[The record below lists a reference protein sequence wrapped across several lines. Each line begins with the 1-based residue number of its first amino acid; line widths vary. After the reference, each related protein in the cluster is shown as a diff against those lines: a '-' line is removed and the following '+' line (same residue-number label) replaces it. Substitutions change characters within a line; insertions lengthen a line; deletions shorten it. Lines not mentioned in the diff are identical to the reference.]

1 MSIDAYL
8 RELEY
13 LLPRLERRRFLAE
26 AGMHLRQRADE
37 LVASGVGAEE
47 AQRRAVELFGPAE
60 VVASRVAAE
69 RAPWAIRWACV
80 VALVGVAGLVVP
92 LYAVPENLLPPA
104 PWVERPTHL
113 GVLVD
118 LALASWLA
126 TVAIAL
132 GALVLA
138 AVGRVRATV
147 PTLMA
152 AVAVGG
158 LSGAMALTT
167 VVAWRFSAPT
177 TPVATLVVL
186 VTVAMVPT
194 AGLAVG
200 AAAYARGAR
209 TRLLQ
214 VLETS
219 R

>member
-1 MSIDAYL
+1 MIDAYL
-8 RELEY
+8 RELARR
-13 LLPRLERRRFLAE
+13 LPRLERRRFLAE
-26 AGMHLRQRADE
+26 AGAHLRQRADE

-47 AQRRAVELFGPAE
+47 AEQRAVDDFGPAE
-60 VVASRVAAE
+60 LVASRMAAE
-69 RAPWAIRWACV
+69 RAPCAIRWACA

-92 LYAVPENLLPPA
+92 LYAVPENVLAPA

-118 LALASWLA
+118 VGLASWLA
-126 TVAIAL
+126 AVAIAL
-132 GALVLA
+132 AALVLA
-138 AVGRVRATV
+138 AVGRVRAAV
-147 PTLMA
+147 PTLAA
-152 AVAVGG
+152 AVAAGV
-158 LSGAMALTT
+158 LAGAMTLAT

-194 AGLAVG
+194 LALAVG

-209 TRLLQ
+209 TRLLYAF
-214 VLETS
+214 ETS